1 MSVRN
6 NIVVVTAAI
15 GYLDCIDSSASDI
28 SRISQTLHL
37 CIKVKDNLNCVP
49 LIVSLMKQ
57 CKQCN
62 PYTNDLSWNCW

>member
-37 CIKVKDNLNCVP
+37 CIKVKD
-49 LIVSLMKQ
+49 
-57 CKQCN
+57 
-62 PYTNDLSWNCW
+62 